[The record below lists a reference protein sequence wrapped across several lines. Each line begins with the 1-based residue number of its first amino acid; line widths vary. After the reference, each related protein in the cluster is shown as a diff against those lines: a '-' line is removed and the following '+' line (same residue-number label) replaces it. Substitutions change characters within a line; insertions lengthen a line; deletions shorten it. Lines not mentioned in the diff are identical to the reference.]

1 MEKMKKIIIYNGQ
14 LFMGGIERVLLNYL
28 IKLSKIEDVQIELL
42 IKENNPQKNI
52 FEKEVPSNIKISY
65 IKSPEMIEKREE
77 YSMKKKKSIYY
88 KMMYVF
94 TLKKEREYM
103 RNWLKEYFE
112 GQKNVD
118 AVIDFDMSLGKY
130 LDTIKGIPRIGWVHY
145 SLEARKGRKRKRFEK
160 RLEKYEK
167 VIVICDEMKK
177 EMQKIHSDAYPKTQR
192 IYNPFNIE
200 LIKERSNDIGSLSN
214 DEVQMLKENYIV
226 GVSRLVKSKGREDL
240 IRSFK
245 DAKEKGLKEKLYLLG
260 EGVEKEN
267 LRKLISEL
275 SLENEVFLLGQKV
288 NPYPWMK
295 NAKLFAHTS
304 YGEGLPT
311 VFIESMICGT
321 PVLAYDCPTG
331 PKEILGD
338 GEYGKLIK
346 MGDLKGTTDAML
358 ELLRNE
364 KYKEYQE
371 KLDKRVEE
379 FSDTNSI
386 NSLLKIIEN
395 LK

>member
-1 MEKMKKIIIYNGQ
+1 MKKIIIYNGQ
-14 LFMGGIERVLLNYL
+14 LFMGGIERVLINYL
-28 IKLSKIEDVQIELL
+28 IKLSKVKDVQIELL

-88 KMMYVF
+88 KMMYAL
-94 TLKKEREYM
+94 TLKKERGYM

-177 EMQKIHSDAYPKTQR
+177 EMQKIHSAAYPKTQR
-192 IYNPFNIE
+192 IYNPFNIK
-200 LIKERSNDIGSLSN
+200 LIKEKSNDLGDLSN
-214 DEVQMLKENYIV
+214 DEVQMLKENYII

-260 EGVEKEN
+260 EGIEKEN

-311 VFIESMICGT
+311 VFIEAMICGT

-331 PKEILGD
+331 PKEILEN
-338 GEYGKLIK
+338 GEYGRLIK
-346 MGDLKGTTDAML
+346 MGDEKKTTEAMV
-358 ELLRNE
+358 ELLINE
-364 KYKEYQE
+364 EYIEYQE
-371 KLDKRVEE
+371 KLSQRIDE
-379 FSDTNSI
+379 FSDTNSV
-386 NSLLKIIEN
+386 NSLLSVIEN

>member
-1 MEKMKKIIIYNGQ
+1 MKKIIIYNGQ
-14 LFMGGIERVLLNYL
+14 LFMGGIERVLINYL
-28 IKLSKIEDVQIELL
+28 IKLSKVKDVQIELL

-88 KMMYVF
+88 KMMYAL
-94 TLKKEREYM
+94 TLKKERGYM

-177 EMQKIHSDAYPKTQR
+177 EMQKIHSAAYPKTQR
-192 IYNPFNIE
+192 IYNPFNIK
-200 LIKERSNDIGSLSN
+200 LIKEKSNDLGDLSN
-214 DEVQMLKENYIV
+214 DEVQMLKENYII

-311 VFIESMICGT
+311 VFIEAMICGT

-331 PKEILGD
+331 PKEILGN
-338 GEYGKLIK
+338 GEYGRLIK
-346 MGDLKGTTDAML
+346 MGDEKKTTEAMV
-358 ELLRNE
+358 ELLINE
-364 KYKEYQE
+364 EYIEYQE
-371 KLDKRVEE
+371 KLSQRIDE
-379 FSDTNSI
+379 FSDTNSV
-386 NSLLKIIEN
+386 NSLLSVIEN

>member
-1 MEKMKKIIIYNGQ
+1 MKKIIIYNGQ
-14 LFMGGIERVLLNYL
+14 LFMGGIERVLINYL
-28 IKLSKIEDVQIELL
+28 IKLSKVKDVQIELL

-88 KMMYVF
+88 KMMYAL
-94 TLKKEREYM
+94 TLKKERGYM

-177 EMQKIHSDAYPKTQR
+177 EMQKIHSAAYPKTQR
-192 IYNPFNIE
+192 IYNPFNIK
-200 LIKERSNDIGSLSN
+200 LIKEKSNDLGDLSN
-214 DEVQMLKENYIV
+214 DEVQMLKENYII

-260 EGVEKEN
+260 EGIEKEN

-311 VFIESMICGT
+311 VFIEAMICGT

-331 PKEILGD
+331 PKEILGN
-338 GEYGKLIK
+338 GEYGRLIK
-346 MGDLKGTTDAML
+346 MGDEKKTTEAMV
-358 ELLRNE
+358 ELLINE
-364 KYKEYQE
+364 EYIEYQE
-371 KLDKRVEE
+371 KLSQRIDE
-379 FSDTNSI
+379 FSDTNSV
-386 NSLLKIIEN
+386 NSLLSVIEN